1 VTEENQH
8 SRTTVALALVGTLPF
23 LVLAAWHWR
32 YGPLVQ
38 FGDWAQ
44 YMSHAEA
51 IRHGRPYGD
60 IGYIFTSLNPF
71 IGPPVEP
78 PGLPAA
84 LVPLLAVTGG
94 AHDSATY
101 KWFMIVCGV
110 AFLVAAA
117 LYLTRYGNRPLA
129 FISVLVTGVWLESG
143 FATNV
148 VQPDVACCA
157 FLWVLFYVVD
167 AKEPWSWPRVVA
179 VSLLGLLAIAFR
191 LAALPVIPALAVY
204 AAMHRRALGARPL
217 VPVLVWCVVGA
228 AAVTASAG
236 ALTFARLVPRDPG
249 LLVGAIS
256 QSARIYPFATLD
268 LFLYPFPWNRV
279 NDAYHLVVAAFAVV
293 GAFLWLPRLRSH
305 VSIVFAAMYIAML
318 LVLPMQDGRYLM
330 PLAPLAPFLAGLG
343 IASAARRASR
353 LTKHELTTLRAVRLS
368 GAVMVTVVVLALARE
383 LARPRPQVLMEAPG
397 VRALFAR
404 LQAARDS
411 GTMRVVFVNPRVL
424 TWETGVPAMGY
435 FRAGVDT
442 TLAEFRARRITHVV
456 VGDLQTDT
464 LRAASIRSAVNAR
477 PDAFRRLYTEGA
489 FTVFAFDSTRGPR
502 P

>member
-1 VTEENQH
+1 VTDESQQR
-8 SRTTVALALVGTLPF
+8 RTTIAIALAGTLPF
-23 LVLAAWHWR
+23 LILAASHWR
-32 YGPLVQ
+32 YGPLAQ

-44 YMSHAEA
+44 YMSHADA
-51 IRHGRPYGD
+51 MRHGRPYGD
-60 IGYIFTSLNPF
+60 IGYIFTNLNPF

-84 LVPLLAVTGG
+84 LVPLLAVTEG
-94 AHDSATY
+94 ARDSALY
-101 KWFMIVCGV
+101 KSFMIVCTV
-110 AFLVAAA
+110 AFLVAAGR
-117 LYLTRYGNRPLA
+117 YLAHYGNRPLA

-157 FLWVLFYVVD
+157 FLWTLFYVVD

-179 VSLLGLLAIAFR
+179 VSLLGVLTIAFR
-191 LAALPVIPALAVY
+191 LAALPLVPAVALY
-204 AAMHRRALGARPL
+204 AAMHRRELGARPF

-236 ALTFARLVPRDPG
+236 AMTFARLVPRDPG
-249 LLVGAIS
+249 LLAGAIS
-256 QSARIYPFATLD
+256 QGAMIYPFATLD
-268 LFLYPFPWNRV
+268 LFLYPFPWNRA

-293 GAFLWLPRLRSH
+293 GAFIWLPRMRSH
-305 VSIVFAAMYIAML
+305 VSIVFGAMYVAML
-318 LVLPMQDGRYLM
+318 LVLPMQDARYLM
-330 PLAPLAPFLAGLG
+330 PLAPLAPFLAGFG
-343 IASAARRASR
+343 ITSAAGRVSR
-353 LTKHELTTLRAVRLS
+353 LTKHGLTTLRAVRVS
-368 GAVMVTVVVLALARE
+368 AAVMVAVVVLALVRE
-383 LARPRPQVLMEAPG
+383 LARPTPQVLMDAPG
-397 VRALFAR
+397 VRTLFAR

-411 GTMRVVFVNPRVL
+411 GAVRAVFVNPRVL
-424 TWETGVPAMGY
+424 TWETGVPAMGF

-442 TLAEFRARRITHVV
+442 TLAEFRARGITHVV

-464 LRAASIRSAVNAR
+464 LRAASIQSAVNAR
-477 PDAFRRLYTEGA
+477 PEAFRRLYTEGA